1 VAKNNN
7 HPTPL
12 DSDTDSFV
20 RNIRE
25 MSMTSIEPDR
35 GAVDQCASNIKEID
49 RGESRGS
56 PVGALGESDSTLV
69 PVVNCTNFNPN
80 ESEYT
85 ASDAFELDN
94 SNVESPRKL
103 YEITLDPDKEPGS
116 VNKLGDSGNS
126 IVDVTLE
133 SDVITVNALLE
144 SDITTGTP
152 TRAMEM
158 IVNAIEVEPGT
169 PENDLGSGIDLDN
182 WQLVNCTR
190 SGLMNSIIN
199 PKDLLAGWN
208 WVFEKDDQED

>member
-1 VAKNNN
+1 
-7 HPTPL
+7 
-12 DSDTDSFV
+12 
-20 RNIRE
+20 
-25 MSMTSIEPDR
+25 MTSIEPDR

-69 PVVNCTNFNPN
+69 PEVNCTNFKPN
-80 ESEYT
+80 ESKYT

-144 SDITTGTP
+144 LDITTGTP